1 MVHLLLRPQYLQAAG
16 LRAEP
21 GSLLFPA
28 RSPKHRKTIPPAARA
43 HAADML
49 KRRLK
54 QASWTPGSLFASLLS
69 SDRHHKFS

>member
-28 RSPKHRKTIPPAARA
+28 RSPETPENYPAGRSRARRR
-43 HAADML
+43 HA
-49 KRRLK
+49 
-54 QASWTPGSLFASLLS
+54 QAPAETS
-69 SDRHHKFS
+69 